1 MEEHGNTIVGKFEY
15 KLENPV
21 EVGEISLVL
30 GNFDCSGKEAQNF
43 PSQKF
48 SKTKFFQLEIFP
60 TSNVP
65 ILYFSTYQ
73 LQFSTRSFQKSL
85 FCYIEFFLKNFG
97 NFFWNFEMGFNP
109 I

>member
-1 MEEHGNTIVGKFEY
+1 MEEHGNTIVGKFKY
-15 KLENPV
+15 KLKNPV

-65 ILYFSTYQ
+65 I
-73 LQFSTRSFQKSL
+73 
-85 FCYIEFFLKNFG
+85 FFLPTSIFNYKLSEISCLLDR
-97 NFFWNFEMGFNP
+97 FFF
-109 I
+109 